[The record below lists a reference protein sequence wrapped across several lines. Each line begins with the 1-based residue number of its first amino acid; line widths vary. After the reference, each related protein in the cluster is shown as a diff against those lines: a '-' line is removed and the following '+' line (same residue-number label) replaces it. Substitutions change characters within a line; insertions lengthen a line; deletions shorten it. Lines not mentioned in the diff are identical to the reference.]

1 MENILPFFCLAIL
14 YIFTEVNV
22 MALMVFV
29 VFGLLCV
36 FVTLFDIFD
45 GSGYLLLFLIPGEI
59 KNVWS
64 QYTFP
69 ILPSNNA
76 MDKTWIK
83 RISKTEIDN
92 QCSKSCWRSQNN
104 DLFPQPALSTATLLF
119 RCFIIILSSMVGGGT
134 ESVRDCVWFK
144 FRIFAACRI
153 LHTIAYVLPL
163 PQVL

>member
-59 KNVWS
+59 KNV
-64 QYTFP
+64 
-69 ILPSNNA
+69 
-76 MDKTWIK
+76 
-83 RISKTEIDN
+83 
-92 QCSKSCWRSQNN
+92 
-104 DLFPQPALSTATLLF
+104 
-119 RCFIIILSSMVGGGT
+119 
-134 ESVRDCVWFK
+134 
-144 FRIFAACRI
+144 
-153 LHTIAYVLPL
+153 
-163 PQVL
+163 